1 MMTKLSTGVVLQ
13 AFGADNR
20 LLIDCLTVVLCMRC
34 GPPMPRD

>member
-1 MMTKLSTGVVLQ
+1 VVLQ